1 MEKLVFIQNKT
12 RIHLTIPSRDLT
24 PADVNVTNDIFQ
36 KVKTGEL
43 VSSGDITIGV
53 DRDSAKL
60 VIETFKDAKALR
72 VGPMEQSQE
81 VFGVTI
87 PLGPFVVT
95 CPHAYIPLEDLDA
108 LEKTISTASPE
119 ETIHIRLRPVEGH
132 FMVLQYTK
140 WLPQEGGVS
149 ADLSSL
155 APPGS
160 KPVRKRKAKSR
171 RSHRRK

>member
-1 MEKLVFIQNKT
+1 MKGNIQNKT
-12 RIHLTIPSRDLT
+12 RIRLTIPSRNLT
-24 PADVNVTNDIFQ
+24 PVDVNVTNDIFQ
-36 KVKTGEL
+36 KMKTGEL

-53 DRDSAKL
+53 DRDSAKP

-72 VGPMEQSQE
+72 VGLMEQSQE

-87 PLGPFVVT
+87 ALGPFVVT

-108 LEKTISTASPE
+108 LEKTISTVSPE